1 MDFLKY
7 IVPPLVGA
15 IIGYVTN
22 FIAIKMLFHPY
33 KPWKIG
39 KFTVP
44 MTPGVVPRR
53 KYAISHAVGQ
63 AIENDLISRDDLKD
77 LLISD
82 GAKNAVVQGIVHALL
97 DEDCAMEDR
106 LKEQLG
112 EAHYDGMYQAVEHRV
127 CGAIANGIAGLDL
140 IALLKDKGVE
150 AAEKHLGGGLF
161 AMFLTTEK
169 LQSIAEG
176 IGKHL
181 TEYLQE
187 NATELLQ
194 EPVDKELR
202 KLTAKTP
209 GELLEAC
216 HLTAE
221 SLEKLIELAYVNVI
235 SQKADVLLKEIH
247 IGQIAE
253 EKINQMSNQEL
264 EKLTLSVMRSELNT
278 VVNLGAI
285 LGALIGMVNVF
296 F

>member
-1 MDFLKY
+1 MHILHY
-7 IVPPLVGA
+7 LMPVLVGGV
-15 IIGYVTN
+15 IGYLTN

-44 MTPGVVPRR
+44 MTPGVIPRR
-53 KYAISHAVGQ
+53 KRAISHAVGQ

-97 DEDCAMEDR
+97 DEDTAIEIR

-112 EAHYDGMYQAVEHRV
+112 ESNYDGMYHAVENKV
-127 CGAIANGIAGLDL
+127 CDAIANGIAGLDL

-150 AAEKHLGGGLF
+150 AAEKALGGGLF

-181 TEYLQE
+181 TEYLQA
-187 NATELLQ
+187 NANELLQ
-194 EPVDKELR
+194 EPVGKELQ
-202 KLTAKTP
+202 KMTAKTP
-209 GELLEAC
+209 GELLETC
-216 HLTAE
+216 NLTAE
-221 SLEKLIELAYVNVI
+221 SLGKLIELAYVNVV
-235 SQKADVLLKEIH
+235 SQKADVLLREIH

-253 EKINQMSNQEL
+253 EKINQMNNREL
-264 EKLTLSVMRSELNT
+264 EQLTLSVMKKELNI
-278 VVNLGAI
+278 VVRLGAV
-285 LGALIGMVNVF
+285 LGALIGVVNIF